1 MECFKPIQTVG
12 ISCNYRGSNGT
23 HWEALSEE
31 KWMRSETW
39 AGFKTVCYHPGI
51 SAVTFLKFTFNLSH
65 FGMCIAI
72 YLLTSPRHFHLI
84 DPLIF

>member
-1 MECFKPIQTVG
+1 
-12 ISCNYRGSNGT
+12 
-23 HWEALSEE
+23 
-31 KWMRSETW
+31 MRSETW

-65 FGMCIAI
+65 FEMCIAI
-72 YLLTSPRHFHLI
+72 YLLTSPRHFNLI